1 MCLEWWLQTS
11 NWKPVSLKIVY
22 FFVPSNGKDESW
34 KLSFKESEFTSTR
47 FKFIA
52 FASTHA
58 SVGPSN
64 GGPKVDFH
72 LTKISFHFSDVVNKN
87 MFEVMHCFQEAYAFD
102 KAPISICIFFH
113 CSKLV
118 STHCSSSKLLYGLE
132 IKMCLKTQCSLWQC
146 ALRFLCSVCFVYL
159 FSYEW

>member
-1 MCLEWWLQTS
+1 MTADFKLKACFVKDRLLFCAFEWKR
-11 NWKPVSLKIVY
+11 WKLKIIFQGKWVY
-22 FFVPSNGKDESW
+22 KYS
-34 KLSFKESEFTSTR
+34 L
-47 FKFIA
+47 KFIA

-58 SVGPSN
+58 SVGPSI
-64 GGPKVDFH
+64 GGSKVNLH

-87 MFEVMHCFQEAYAFD
+87 MFEVMHCFQEPYAFD

-146 ALRFLCSVCFVYL
+146 ALRFLCSVGFVYL